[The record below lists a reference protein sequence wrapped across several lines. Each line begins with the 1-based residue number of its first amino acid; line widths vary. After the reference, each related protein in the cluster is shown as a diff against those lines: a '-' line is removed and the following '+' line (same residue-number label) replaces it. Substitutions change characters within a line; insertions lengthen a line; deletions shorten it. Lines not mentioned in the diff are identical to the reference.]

1 MKRNILH
8 GCRDTGIVL
17 CQVGPQDTL
26 YWWEQPQESRDA
38 QGVGRSTGSYPW
50 PAETD
55 EDELLSFFKLDP
67 YF

>member
-38 QGVGRSTGSYPW
+38 QGVWEEVLAATPGQQ
-50 PAETD
+50 
-55 EDELLSFFKLDP
+55 KQMKMN
-67 YF
+67 YFLFLN